1 MLNGT
6 CGRAAKT
13 VKDLCKHRR
22 NRRMDRGDVRISIG
36 VRNVLS
42 EKKKQQVIALGKL
55 RWPLQRCRATHR
67 CPSRETDDLLLLFL
81 KKPNTVNDLCVF
93 YTHFTRE
100 FQKRGIPQCV
110 IGH

>member
-1 MLNGT
+1 
-6 CGRAAKT
+6 
-13 VKDLCKHRR
+13 
-22 NRRMDRGDVRISIG
+22 MDRGDVRISIG

-55 RWPLQRCRATHR
+55 RRPLHR